1 MINIQPHQI
10 FAFDMADFM
19 MRGES
24 FSEIREI
31 FRNGIKEFTAY
42 EHLESGQEAI
52 TLIKRQIAEMQSER
66 LDVIYVRDN
75 SKYGTEKHKKAVI
88 REEQI
93 FDKERALL
101 FVAKCYKHE
110 IHKRVLG
117 SAYMMCICE
126 QITEGDIEDMA
137 NNI

>member
-1 MINIQPHQI
+1 MINIVPHQI

-19 MRGES
+19 MRSPG

-31 FRNGIKEFTAY
+31 FRNGIKEFPNY
-42 EHLESGQEAI
+42 EHLESGQDAI

-75 SKYGTEKHKKAVI
+75 SKYGTAKYNKAVA

-93 FDKERALL
+93 FDKQRALL
-101 FVAKCYKHE
+101 FVAKCYHHE
-110 IHKRVLG
+110 IHKRVIG
-117 SAYMMCICE
+117 SAYMMDICE
-126 QITEGDIEDMA
+126 QITEGDIENMA
-137 NNI
+137 NSL